1 MHKGVFEKYFPFP
14 FDKISKNVEAKQCI
28 LHSFLIMKFSLYFSP
43 NVSPNDIFI
52 ASNFSPDE
60 FGLCYILCHCIVLYS
75 SMTLIRHFL
84 NKKSIWRRQWVIFN
98 IQMKVVVSKES
109 NSTANEGK
117 WQFNR
122 FIIYYLNIVP
132 MANDNFWKVKKMWKK
147 MCVKKMRS
155 WGSNLR
161 R

>member
-1 MHKGVFEKYFPFP
+1 MHKGQHQCFWKFVPQLCRLLSIWQNFK
-14 FDKISKNVEAKQCI
+14 KRWSKTVHCI

-43 NVSPNDIFI
+43 NVSPNDTFI

-98 IQMKVVVSKES
+98 IQMKAAEA
-109 NSTANEGK
+109 NSV
-117 WQFNR
+117 QFHL
-122 FIIYYLNIVP
+122 FFPHYHLHLNVE
-132 MANDNFWKVKKMWKK
+132 NDSLLVQEMPYQSH
-147 MCVKKMRS
+147 VRI
-155 WGSNLR
+155 LHYTVT
-161 R
+161 